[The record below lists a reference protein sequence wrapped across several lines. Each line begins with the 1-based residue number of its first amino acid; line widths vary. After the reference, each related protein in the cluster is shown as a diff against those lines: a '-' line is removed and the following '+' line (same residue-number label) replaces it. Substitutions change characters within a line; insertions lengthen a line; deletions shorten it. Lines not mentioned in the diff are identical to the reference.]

1 MNKNGKQKM
10 LNIFLAFF
18 PSSRKGKQKSGIFW
32 PFFPG
37 KKGMEMWKLVS
48 IILVLV
54 LLLFVIAWFS
64 GLNEGLGGLFDRLGG
79 LL

>member
-1 MNKNGKQKM
+1 MN
-10 LNIFLAFF
+10 
-18 PSSRKGKQKSGIFW
+18 
-32 PFFPG
+32 

-54 LLLFVIAWFS
+54 LLLFVIMWFG